1 MISYALVYTFLVIA
15 TGAMVY
21 VVGTP
26 WWTPK
31 PRRIRLKKSK
41 EGAREEKM

>member
-1 MISYALVYTFLVIA
+1 MISYALVYTFLAIA
-15 TGAMVY
+15 MGAMVY

-31 PRRIRLKKSK
+31 PRRIRLRRSQD
-41 EGAREEKM
+41 GVTEEKK